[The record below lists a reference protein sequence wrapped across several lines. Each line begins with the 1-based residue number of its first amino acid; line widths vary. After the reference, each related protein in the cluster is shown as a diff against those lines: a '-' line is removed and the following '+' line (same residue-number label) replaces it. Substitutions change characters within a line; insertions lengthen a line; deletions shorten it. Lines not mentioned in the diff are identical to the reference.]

1 MNFTEAFA
9 PIKDLPTTDTTC
21 SCDSAVYNEQ
31 QQQSHDD
38 RGFASSLN
46 IKSITGKHCD
56 IEQRYHI
63 ETRILGAGLHGS
75 VREGIDRVTG
85 EHHAIKSIRKRD
97 NPHVKPSGIVR
108 EIALLS
114 EMKHDNIIHLKDV
127 FEDDEY
133 VHIVTNLCTG
143 GELFDK
149 IIQYGD
155 DSCFI
160 EENKA
165 ARIIFQVLNAVAYM
179 HAKKIVNRDIK
190 PENILF
196 ETTDEDSTVK
206 IIDFGLSRKHNVNSE
221 KPMTAFVG
229 TPYYIAPEVLKK
241 KYTKSCDLWSIGV
254 IAYALLCGYPPFNGP
269 DNDAVL
275 DAVRRGRY
283 VFASHDWLCRSR
295 ESRDFIRHLLQ
306 KDPRKRLTAVQA
318 MNHPWIRMHMST
330 QDGSSTMMK
339 YEECHEEASVNC
351 TIFHDHWVLQPPRT
365 VSSTKMGADPRKR
378 THRPLRSSFW

>member
-1 MNFTEAFA
+1 MYYRPAAT
-9 PIKDLPTTDTTC
+9 
-21 SCDSAVYNEQ
+21 AVKMLSPPHPN
-31 QQQSHDD
+31 S
-38 RGFASSLN
+38 N

-56 IEQRYHI
+56 IVEQRYHI

-75 VREGIDRVTG
+75 VREGIDRITG

-97 NPHVKPSGIVR
+97 NPHVKASWIVR

-149 IIQYGD
+149 IIQHSE

-160 EENKA
+160 EEHKA
-165 ARIIFQVLNAVAYM
+165 ARIIYQVLNAVAYM
-179 HAKKIVNRDIK
+179 HTKNIVNRDIK

-196 ETTDEDSTVK
+196 ESTNEDSTVK
-206 IIDFGLSRKHNVNSE
+206 IIDFGLSRKHNVHTE

-306 KDPRKRLTAVQA
+306 KDPRKRLTAIQA
-318 MNHPWIRMHMST
+318 MNHPWIRMHMSAA
-330 QDGSSTMMK
+330 QDSTTSSTMMK
-339 YEECHEEASVNC
+339 YEECYEEALVNC
-351 TIFHDHWVLQPPRT
+351 TIIHDHWVLQPPRT
-365 VSSTKMGADPRKR
+365 VSSIKMGDPRKR

>member
-1 MNFTEAFA
+1 MNFTGAFT
-9 PIKDLPTTDTTC
+9 PIKALSTMDTTC
-21 SCDSAVYNEQ
+21 TCDSAVYNEHH
-31 QQQSHDD
+31 QSHDD
-38 RGFASSLN
+38 CDVASSHN
-46 IKSITGKHCD
+46 IKSITGKLCD

-75 VREGIDRVTG
+75 VREGIDRITG

-114 EMKHDNIIHLKDV
+114 EMKHDNIIYLVDV

-160 EENKA
+160 DENKA
-165 ARIIFQVLNAVAYM
+165 ARIIYQVLNAVAYM
-179 HAKKIVNRDIK
+179 HAKNIVNRDIK

-229 TPYYIAPEVLKK
+229 TPYYIAPVYQEL
-241 KYTKSCDLWSIGV
+241 
-254 IAYALLCGYPPFNGP
+254 
-269 DNDAVL
+269 
-275 DAVRRGRY
+275 
-283 VFASHDWLCRSR
+283 
-295 ESRDFIRHLLQ
+295 
-306 KDPRKRLTAVQA
+306 
-318 MNHPWIRMHMST
+318 
-330 QDGSSTMMK
+330 
-339 YEECHEEASVNC
+339 
-351 TIFHDHWVLQPPRT
+351 
-365 VSSTKMGADPRKR
+365 
-378 THRPLRSSFW
+378 